1 MIANLSKAIIL
12 YLAPLLALT
21 SFLLNLFVF
30 LAPSILFPDSVSLA
44 RVYPAIL
51 DVATNAS
58 VKAHGEIDGPTLLV
72 GLLGKLEAF
81 VILRLQLGLLR
92 RQLRSGQRS
101 ECFLPCVDTQLE
113 QVEFLGR
120 SN

>member
-30 LAPSILFPDSVSLA
+30 LAPTLVFHDSVSLA

-51 DVATNAS
+51 DLATNSS

-72 GLLGKLEAF
+72 GLLGSCARKSGKEVLFCTSPSFAA
-81 VILRLQLGLLR
+81 VYSASCSSPASSLRH
-92 RQLRSGQRS
+92 S
-101 ECFLPCVDTQLE
+101 D
-113 QVEFLGR
+113 
-120 SN
+120 